1 MIVHALAERPREC
14 CGVLVGAA
22 REIREAVP
30 VANRSALADRF
41 LLDPGG
47 HIEVRREARQRG
59 LEVLGFYHSHPR
71 SPAAP
76 SKRDRDEASYPGHL
90 YLIVSLARDP
100 VDLRG
105 FQLEDGIFVEVPL
118 VTVP

>member
-14 CGVLVGAA
+14 CGVLVGSVC
-22 REIREAVP
+22 EIREALP
-30 VANRSALADRF
+30 VANRSERPDRF
-41 LLDPGG
+41 LLDPAG

-90 YLIVSLARDP
+90 YLIVSLAGDP

-105 FQLEDGIFVEVPL
+105 YQFDEGTFVEVPL